1 MTISVQ
7 ASPIQEEPAYEMTR
21 KSVQRAPRKTPGKTS
36 LLSLCVATA
45 CCCFVCL
52 LARPTNSQ
60 GAGAAVQADES
71 AKIAGEP
78 VQPIPVQTTGG
89 TPLVALGRRLFE
101 DTRLSHDNTISCASC
116 HGLDKGGTDQ
126 RAHSVGIHQALGGVN
141 APSVFNSGLN
151 FKQFWNGRAETLEDQ
166 VEGPTQHPKEM
177 GSAWPE
183 ILQKVG
189 ADARYQTDFRAL
201 FADGVQRENIKSA
214 IAAFERALTTP
225 NAPFDRYLRGDSEA
239 INAAAKQ
246 GYKLF
251 KDYGCASCHQGVN
264 VGGNM
269 FARFGVM
276 ADYFAYRGNV
286 TEGDYGRWSVTH
298 REQDRYVF
306 RVPSLRN
313 VALTYPY
320 LHDGTAPTL
329 DAAIQM
335 MGTYQLGRYIEPG
348 DAAKL
353 AEFLRTLTGELN
365 VSVQGAAQ

>member
-1 MTISVQ
+1 MTSPVQ
-7 ASPIQEEPAYEMTR
+7 TNSIQEEPICQATR
-21 KSVQRAPRKTPGKTS
+21 QSAHKAPRRIAVKTS
-36 LLSLCVATA
+36 LLSLCVTTA
-45 CCCFVCL
+45 CCGFACL

-60 GAGAAVQADES
+60 GAAVSAQADTS
-71 AKIAGEP
+71 VTIAGEP
-78 VQPIPVQTTGG
+78 VQPIPVQTISNA
-89 TPLVALGRRLFE
+89 PLVALGRRLFE
-101 DTRLSHDNTISCASC
+101 DTRLSHDNTISCTNC

-151 FKQFWNGRAETLEDQ
+151 FKQFWNGRVETLEDQ

-177 GSAWPE
+177 GSSWPE
-183 ILQKVG
+183 ILRKVG
-189 ADARYQTDFRAL
+189 ADARYQADFRAL
-201 FADGVQRENIKSA
+201 YADGVQRENIKGA
-214 IAAFERALTTP
+214 VAAFERSLTTP
-225 NAPFDRYLRGDSEA
+225 NAPFDRYLRGDQAA
-239 INAAAKQ
+239 INADAKQ

-276 ADYFAYRGNV
+276 ADYFAHRGSV
-286 TEGDYGRWSVTH
+286 TEADYGRWGVTH
-298 REQDRYVF
+298 READRYVF

-329 DAAIQM
+329 QAAIQM
-335 MGTYQLGRYIEPG
+335 MGTYQLGRHIEPG

-365 VSVQGAAQ
+365 VSAQGAAQ